1 MNQRNKNFDATK
13 GMSEGEYLKLLS
25 NMQLFSTHT
34 YLCRWEALAAL
45 GQPEDGTP
53 YAVDKR
59 RYDGVI
65 IANDIEEA
73 EIIANMRGL
82 GEVVDGLYLGF
93 IPEEDYDNFKSEVN
107 RN

>member
-1 MNQRNKNFDATK
+1 MNKRNLNFDATK
-13 GMSEGEYLKLLS
+13 GMSESEHMAAII
-25 NMQLFSTHT
+25 NARLFSTHT
-34 YLCRWEALAAL
+34 YLCGWEALATL

-53 YAVDKR
+53 YAVEKR

-65 IANDIEEA
+65 IANDVEEA